1 MKIYKVCGNYLKGVQ
16 EFEIQKI
23 NPDNTFIYEKELF
36 GKIRI
41 ICRDFS
47 TRQPNDSQYFRTKKE
62 AKDFVVDKINKS
74 IEKHQKLIDKSRSV
88 LNSL

>member
-23 NPDNTFIYEKELF
+23 NPDNTFTYVKEIF
-36 GKIRI
+36 GKTRV
-41 ICRDFS
+41 ICRDF
-47 TRQPNDSQYFRTKKE
+47 RARHPNDSQYFKTKEE
-62 AKDFVVDKINKS
+62 AKLFVVDKINKS

-88 LNSL
+88 LNNL

>member
-16 EFEIQKI
+16 EFE
-23 NPDNTFIYEKELF
+23 TKE
-36 GKIRI
+36 
-41 ICRDFS
+41 
-47 TRQPNDSQYFRTKKE
+47 E
-62 AKDFVVDKINKS
+62 AKKFVIDKINKS